1 MNGHH
6 DLEQL
11 TEQFQSLCSQV
22 PAAFKNNSQDQRS
35 LEKHR
40 LTAVRAAQNT
50 LKLLQTHDEL
60 ATQQTWVV
68 SSMSFNIGF
77 HILCQQCEIVLLW
90 LGRIG
95 RVFRY
100 T

>member
-1 MNGHH
+1 MNGCN

-11 TEQFQSLCSQV
+11 TEQLQSLCSRI

-40 LTAVRAAQNT
+40 LSSIKAAQDA

-60 ATQQTWVV
+60 ATQQTWMV
-68 SSMSFNIGF
+68 SGMSFHF
-77 HILCQQCEIVLLW
+77 FFL
-90 LGRIG
+90 
-95 RVFRY
+95 RVFFQQG
-100 T
+100 